1 MNPKVKD
8 AIEWIICI
16 ITAII
21 LALLIRY
28 FLGTPTIVENKSMY
42 PTLIEGQR
50 LIINRTTKTFNQEY
64 ERGDIVTL
72 EAPSV
77 TRVANYDKDVDSPIA
92 TFQKLNNGFEEFLY
106 YFLEIGKKSY
116 IKRVIGLP
124 GEHLQIK
131 DGLVYINGNLLN
143 EPYLQEDVITT
154 QNGTFYD
161 VIIPE
166 GCLFVMGDNREASMD
181 SRSFGCVPRE
191 KIESKVWIRFWPFD
205 LFGPVD

>member
-8 AIEWIICI
+8 AIEWVICI

-92 TFQKLNNGFEEFLY
+92 TFQKLDNGFEEF
-106 YFLEIGKKSY
+106 
-116 IKRVIGLP
+116 
-124 GEHLQIK
+124 
-131 DGLVYINGNLLN
+131 
-143 EPYLQEDVITT
+143 YL
-154 QNGTFYD
+154 
-161 VIIPE
+161 
-166 GCLFVMGDNREASMD
+166 
-181 SRSFGCVPRE
+181 
-191 KIESKVWIRFWPFD
+191 
-205 LFGPVD
+205 